1 MSIDKTLFNGHS
13 HTLLVPPVRIVPLLS
28 TVSLTTCHSTEPGR
42 EREGGEREGG
52 ERERG
57 KVYYYV
63 NVHVHVQN
71 FTDK

>member
-42 EREGGEREGG
+42 EREGRRREGRGREGRGREGG
-52 ERERG
+52 REGR
-57 KVYYYV
+57 
-63 NVHVHVQN
+63 
-71 FTDK
+71 FIIM